1 MTLGWLSG
9 LDSLCPV
16 IGEMLPHLSVSG
28 EGGEAT
34 QHSGVQTTTLR
45 TG

>member
-16 IGEMLPHLSVSG
+16 IGEMSPHLPIGG

-34 QHSGVQTTTLR
+34 QHSDLQTATLR
-45 TG
+45 TD